1 MEGIS
6 SSVALT
12 ERLELITNKQNLS
25 RTSLVDLDDDHEV
38 WNHAANA
45 LANLATT
52 LILTTSVEKI
62 VFGGG
67 VMNRKVLLGKIR
79 ERTIQLL
86 NGYLDLPD
94 LSTLIT
100 ESCYGSD
107 VGLISAILLAQ
118 QAHSSSI
125 SEAALIKIE
134 KSEAKI
140 ATYRAGLLHGIIF
153 GALIAVAAARSIHSS
168 SRK

>member
-1 MEGIS
+1 M
-6 SSVALT
+6 LT
-12 ERLELITNKQNLS
+12 GKQNLS

-67 VMNRKVLLGKIR
+67 VMNRKCLLNKIR
-79 ERTIQLL
+79 ERTLELL

-94 LSTLIT
+94 MSTLIT

-107 VGLISAILLAQ
+107 IGLISAIQLAQ
-118 QAHSSSI
+118 QAHHSSNSNRE
-125 SEAALIKIE
+125 SMDKTDG
-134 KSEAKI
+134 KS
-140 ATYRAGLLHGIIF
+140 ATFQAGFVHGIIVGIAIAIV
-153 GALIAVAAARSIHSS
+153 GAGSMRSS
-168 SRK
+168 S